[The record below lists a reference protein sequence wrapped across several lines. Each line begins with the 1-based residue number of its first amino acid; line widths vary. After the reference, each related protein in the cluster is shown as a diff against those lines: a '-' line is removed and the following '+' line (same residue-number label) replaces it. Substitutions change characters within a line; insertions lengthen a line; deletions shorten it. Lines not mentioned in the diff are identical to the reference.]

1 MGWENSIDEKMRKA
15 FGWGYLEV
23 WKCGKWA
30 VIDERTCGEETG
42 STRLAWSRPGM
53 QRDLRLQDW
62 SLNLTFY
69 EKSLKTA
76 EQERT
81 LMQIDGKRLNLEK
94 ESYHRHGRTNRIQW
108 MGHDDV
114 EGWLRKWL
122 F

>member
-1 MGWENSIDEKMRKA
+1 
-15 FGWGYLEV
+15 
-23 WKCGKWA
+23 
-30 VIDERTCGEETG
+30 
-42 STRLAWSRPGM
+42 M

-81 LMQIDGKRLNLEK
+81 LMQLDGKRLNLEK
-94 ESYHRHGRTNRIQW
+94 ESCHRHGRTNCIQW